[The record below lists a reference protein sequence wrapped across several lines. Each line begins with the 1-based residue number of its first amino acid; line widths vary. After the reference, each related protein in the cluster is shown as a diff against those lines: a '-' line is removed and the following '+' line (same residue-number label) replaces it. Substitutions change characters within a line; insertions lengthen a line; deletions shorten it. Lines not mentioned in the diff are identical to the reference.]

1 MDLREVLKDIL
12 LNLLKNKEN
21 STLEINSLKN
31 NVFENETREE
41 SLLKELDDLHSSKS
55 NLESQYEKLKS
66 VFDFKV
72 KALKTGHDYMA
83 RALTNYN
90 FSLKRK
96 LTSLNYSKDRLEKEK
111 KDLIEN
117 NKSQSDTLAK
127 FAKSKQ
133 ELNRLLSSCQKPSKK
148 SGSVI
153 NKIILRIRLKP
164 SLLK

>member
-111 KDLIEN
+111 KYLIRKCES
-117 NKSQSDTLAK
+117 KSI
-127 FAKSKQ
+127 
-133 ELNRLLSSCQKPSKK
+133 LLPNFHI
-148 SGSVI
+148 GT
-153 NKIILRIRLKP
+153 RA
-164 SLLK
+164 